1 MTELIAAAAADNPG
15 LPVLRTTLARSYCDL
30 GRDKEAAA
38 VIDDDISKGFGQ
50 FRYDAAWISSM
61 TTLSEICIHLERADG
76 AALLY
81 DWLRSW
87 DAQVSNSGVT
97 LQGPIAFHAGCL
109 VTLLGRFD
117 QADGHFTQALK
128 VGQKLDAPYWIATR
142 IAWAQL
148 DRKARSPNA
157 GRAETMLAD
166 SASLRQ
172 TPRVRRARRRDRS
185 RSGQRTSPKPI
196 AATFGT
202 GTVGS
207 QGRRANARTVAASRY
222 NVDHHPDEQKVKNHH
237 ARAHPILWCS
247 RPRSGALVPR
257 NPYQDVH
264 RPWRRR
270 PSYRS
275 LAVDRQTA
283 GHPRRPSRAASAR

>member
-1 MTELIAAAAADNPG
+1 
-15 LPVLRTTLARSYCDL
+15 
-30 GRDKEAAA
+30 
-38 VIDDDISKGFGQ
+38 
-50 FRYDAAWISSM
+50 M

-166 SASLRQ
+166 ALRSA
-172 TPRVRRARRRDRS
+172 
-185 RSGQRTSPKPI
+185 K
-196 AATFGT
+196 
-202 GTVGS
+202 
-207 QGRRANARTVAASRY
+207 
-222 NVDHHPDEQKVKNHH
+222 HHGF
-237 ARAHPILWCS
+237 
-247 RPRSGALVPR
+247 GALV
-257 NPYQDVH
+257 DEI
-264 RPWRRR
+264 
-270 PSYRS
+270 
-275 LAVDRQTA
+275 DRVQ
-283 GHPRRPSRAASAR
+283 GKEHPRSP